1 MTDPSSQISDS
12 NKQNISGSI
21 RISSRQKGNPVLK
34 HIRKVP
40 WEFEEG
46 LVADYILGPSCVALY
61 LSVRYY
67 TLQPDYIHERIKLLG
82 RGHRLRV
89 LLVQV
94 DVKVGFCSF
103 DADYTLLIYSIL
115 VSLQDPQHALSQL
128 MRIAILSELTLM
140 LAWNVEEAAAIL
152 ETYKLFENKPPDLI
166 MERSGGETHEKV
178 IEALTSVKSVNKTD
192 AVTLLGTFG
201 TLAAIIRA
209 TPEDLALCPG
219 FGPNKAK
226 KLHKV
231 FSEQFRR
238 NTEVNPSQKGT
249 QPQISDDKD
258 DFDDDDAILENL

>member
-94 DVKVGFCSF
+94 DVK
-103 DADYTLLIYSIL
+103 
-115 VSLQDPQHALSQL
+115 DPQHALSQL

>member
-12 NKQNISGSI
+12 NRQNISGSI

-94 DVKVGFCSF
+94 DVKVWFLFYYYYYYYLIFAIGVSSGSPARVVSVDEDSNLVRVDP
-103 DADYTLLIYSIL
+103 DAG
-115 VSLQDPQHALSQL
+115 
-128 MRIAILSELTLM
+128 
-140 LAWNVEEAAAIL
+140 L
-152 ETYKLFENKPPDLI
+152 E
-166 MERSGGETHEKV
+166 R
-178 IEALTSVKSVNKTD
+178 
-192 AVTLLGTFG
+192 
-201 TLAAIIRA
+201 
-209 TPEDLALCPG
+209 
-219 FGPNKAK
+219 
-226 KLHKV
+226 
-231 FSEQFRR
+231 
-238 NTEVNPSQKGT
+238 
-249 QPQISDDKD
+249 
-258 DFDDDDAILENL
+258 

>member
-1 MTDPSSQISDS
+1 M
-12 NKQNISGSI
+12 
-21 RISSRQKGNPVLK
+21 
-34 HIRKVP
+34 
-40 WEFEEG
+40 
-46 LVADYILGPSCVALY
+46 
-61 LSVRYY
+61 
-67 TLQPDYIHERIKLLG
+67 
-82 RGHRLRV
+82 
-89 LLVQV
+89 
-94 DVKVGFCSF
+94 
-103 DADYTLLIYSIL
+103 
-115 VSLQDPQHALSQL
+115 
-128 MRIAILSELTLM
+128 SELTLM
-140 LAWNVEEAAAIL
+140 LAWNVEEAASIL

-249 QPQISDDKD
+249 QSQISDDKD

>member
-1 MTDPSSQISDS
+1 M
-12 NKQNISGSI
+12 
-21 RISSRQKGNPVLK
+21 
-34 HIRKVP
+34 
-40 WEFEEG
+40 
-46 LVADYILGPSCVALY
+46 
-61 LSVRYY
+61 
-67 TLQPDYIHERIKLLG
+67 
-82 RGHRLRV
+82 
-89 LLVQV
+89 
-94 DVKVGFCSF
+94 
-103 DADYTLLIYSIL
+103 

-140 LAWNVEEAAAIL
+140 LAWNVEEAASIL

-166 MERSGGETHEKV
+166 MERSGEETHEKV

-238 NTEVNPSQKGT
+238 NTEVNPSQKST

>member
-1 MTDPSSQISDS
+1 
-12 NKQNISGSI
+12 
-21 RISSRQKGNPVLK
+21 
-34 HIRKVP
+34 
-40 WEFEEG
+40 
-46 LVADYILGPSCVALY
+46 
-61 LSVRYY
+61 
-67 TLQPDYIHERIKLLG
+67 
-82 RGHRLRV
+82 
-89 LLVQV
+89 
-94 DVKVGFCSF
+94 
-103 DADYTLLIYSIL
+103 
-115 VSLQDPQHALSQL
+115 

-140 LAWNVEEAAAIL
+140 LAWNVEEAASIL

-258 DFDDDDAILENL
+258 DFDDDDAILEIL